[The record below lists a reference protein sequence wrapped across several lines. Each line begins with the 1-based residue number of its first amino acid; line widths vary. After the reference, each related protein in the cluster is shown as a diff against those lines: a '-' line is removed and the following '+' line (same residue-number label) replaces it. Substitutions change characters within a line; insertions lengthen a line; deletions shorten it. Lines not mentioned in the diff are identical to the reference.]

1 MGTGRAKGGGRYNKV
16 EGSHGEVSRARGEVE
31 TRSGTCRSRES
42 WRVWL
47 AGFCDAACPCC
58 RDPASPRSPAPA
70 AAAAGERAS
79 PHGSPSPR
87 IPPGRSWVPREAG
100 GTGRGQSLSQR
111 PAALCSSRRLACSS
125 PPGFPPAQGA
135 ALAHGPP
142 QTEGGPTASPT
153 HGWLDPDTAVRDLH
167 PGPGP
172 SAESPPQEC
181 PALPQRDIKVMSH
194 ASHPAHSPERT
205 SIQKKK
211 NDLSRGLSKMPLES
225 RVQRNTS
232 QNCQGFLELSS

>member
-1 MGTGRAKGGGRYNKV
+1 MG
-16 EGSHGEVSRARGEVE
+16 

-47 AGFCDAACPCC
+47 AGFCDAACPRC
-58 RDPASPRSPAPA
+58 RDPASPRGPAPA

-87 IPPGRSWVPREAG
+87 SPPGRSWVPREAG

-111 PAALCSSRRLACSS
+111 PAALHSSRRLASSS
-125 PPGFPPAQGA
+125 PLGFPPPPAQGA
-135 ALAHGPP
+135 ALVRGPL

-153 HGWLDPDTAVRDLH
+153 HRWLDPDTAVRDLH
-167 PGPGP
+167 PGSGP

-181 PALPQRDIKVMSH
+181 PALPQRNIKVTSH
-194 ASHPAHSPERT
+194 ASHPANSRERT
-205 SIQKKK
+205 AI
-211 NDLSRGLSKMPLES
+211 
-225 RVQRNTS
+225 
-232 QNCQGFLELSS
+232 